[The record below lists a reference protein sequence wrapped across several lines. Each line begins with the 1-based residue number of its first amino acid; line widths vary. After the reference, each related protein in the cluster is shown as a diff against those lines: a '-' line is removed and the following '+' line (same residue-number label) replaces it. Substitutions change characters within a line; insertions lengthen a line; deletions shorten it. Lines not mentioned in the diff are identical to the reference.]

1 MAKKKSAKKPASKT
15 GKKPARKPAK
25 KPAKKVAKSAVKK
38 AAKKPA
44 KKAAK
49 KAVARKPAKASGRK
63 ATGKPAPKRAPKA
76 AKAPARQAASKVARK
91 AAKKSA
97 RTAARKVSPKAATKS
112 APRKA
117 ARRKLPA
124 PKAVKPVA
132 ARKAPRATLRAEPVY
147 VEPTAIRPMP
157 TPQPQPIVE
166 PARPE
171 RRLVLVFMGPPGV
184 GKGTQAAK
192 LASDLMLPH
201 ISTGDLFRD
210 HLKRDTPLGQKAK
223 GFMNS
228 GQLVP
233 DELVIELVMDR
244 IAADDCR
251 GGYILDGFPRTTPQ
265 ADRLAQALAVR
276 GERVSAVF
284 YFDAPREVIVERIS
298 GRRTCRACGAVSHA
312 VYAPTRTQGVCDVCG
327 GESSQR
333 PDDEPEKVRQR
344 LTVYDSSTGPLV
356 PYYQQRGLLRE
367 FDAAGAV
374 EDIYQGLKMAVQAL
388 A

>member
-1 MAKKKSAKKPASKT
+1 MAKKKPAKKAAR
-15 GKKPARKPAK
+15 KPARKPAK
-25 KPAKKVAKSAVKK
+25 KPARKV
-38 AAKKPA
+38 
-44 KKAAK
+44 
-49 KAVARKPAKASGRK
+49 
-63 ATGKPAPKRAPKA
+63 
-76 AKAPARQAASKVARK
+76 
-91 AAKKSA
+91 AKKSA
-97 RTAARKVSPKAATKS
+97 RKVARKVAKKPVKKSVKKPAAKAARKPSKKPARKPSRKPVKKPAKPAARKAAAGAGKKTT
-112 APRKA
+112 PRKA

-124 PKAVKPVA
+124 PKAAKPVA
-132 ARKAPRATLRAEPVY
+132 ARKAPRTTLRAEPVY
-147 VEPTAIRPMP
+147 VEPTAIRAMP
-157 TPQPQPIVE
+157 TPQPQPIIE

-192 LASDLMLPH
+192 LAAELKLPH

-233 DELVIELVMDR
+233 DDLVIELVMDR
-244 IAADDCR
+244 IAGDDCR

-276 GERVSAVF
+276 GERVSAVL

-298 GRRTCRACGAVSHA
+298 GRRTCRACGAISHA

-327 GESSQR
+327 GETYQR
-333 PDDEPEKVRQR
+333 TDDEPEKVRER
-344 LTVYDSSTGPLV
+344 LNVYDASTGPLV
-356 PYYQQRGLLRE
+356 PYYRDRGLLRE
-367 FDAAGAV
+367 FDARGGV
-374 EDIYQGLKMAVQAL
+374 EDIYKGLKVTVQAL